1 MMVPFLRSH
10 VARSPD
16 THKIDP
22 GETIDLPA
30 ALTYSYIG
38 CTGAILAKKHQA
50 GVDAEEGPKPKANKR
65 PSAGSQP
72 SAKKNKK
79 EPPVAPVPAGEV
91 QAPEEEEDDADD
103 DDEEEEEEEDEGEG
117 DINNELDQVNAIE
130 AKGKAKAKAKGKTK
144 AKPGRNAAKA

>member
-38 CTGAILAKKHQA
+38 CTGAIIAKKHQA
-50 GVDAEEGPKPKANKR
+50 GVDADEGGPKPKANKR
-65 PSAGSQP
+65 PSTGSQP
-72 SAKKNKK
+72 SAKKKKK
-79 EPPVAPVPAGEV
+79 EPSVVPVPTGEV
-91 QAPEEEEDDADD
+91 QAPEGVSGNEADD
-103 DDEEEEEEEDEGEG
+103 DGEEEEEEDQVEGNI
-117 DINNELDQVNAIE
+117 DLELEKVDEIE
-130 AKGKAKAKAKGKTK
+130 AKAKPK
-144 AKPGRNAAKA
+144 AKPKVKAKIGKNKR